1 MNFLNKRLI
10 IAVCI
15 PALLAS
21 CVPQSRFLDATQKQK
36 ACEEENKALKAEA
49 QDLRVDVSEF
59 DSRMA
64 VSQRKIKALE
74 SDTAVLGTSL
84 RILRNQ
90 YDKINSMNDQLL
102 KKSSTIREGTEAER
116 QALMVE
122 LEGVR
127 VKLQEKED
135 ALTQLE
141 IALDE
146 KEKELVVREERLDE
160 MRNLINKKDSVMKAL
175 KNSVSAA
182 LLGFEGKGLTVEQR
196 DGRVY
201 VSMDAKLLFATG
213 SAEVDTKGR
222 EAVID
227 LARAIQ
233 GEKDLRIMVEGH
245 TDTDAFDRTTFPRNN
260 WDLSVLRATSVVS
273 IMIENSQV
281 DPAIL
286 TAAGR
291 SQFMPVDP
299 NNKAKNR
306 RIEVI
311 LSPKLDDLMQLV
323 TEDQN

>member
-15 PALLAS
+15 PVLLAS

-90 YDKINSMNDQLL
+90 YDKINAMNDQLL

-127 VKLQEKED
+127 LKLQEKED

-141 IALDE
+141 MALDE
-146 KEKELVVREERLDE
+146 KEKELVIREERLNE
-160 MRNLINKKDSVMKAL
+160 MRDLISKKDSVMKAL
-175 KNSVSAA
+175 KSSVSAA

-196 DGRVY
+196 NGRVY

-245 TDTDAFDRTTFPRNN
+245 TDTDAFDRATFPRNN

-323 TEDQN
+323 NEDQN